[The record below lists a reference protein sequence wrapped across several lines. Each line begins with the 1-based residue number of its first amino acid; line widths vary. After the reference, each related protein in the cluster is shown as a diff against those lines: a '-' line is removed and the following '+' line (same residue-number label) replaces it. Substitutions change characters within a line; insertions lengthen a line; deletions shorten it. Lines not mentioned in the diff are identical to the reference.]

1 MTNREAYRKAKSIL
15 EKAGKDSP
23 AFDTAC
29 LCKKFLG
36 LSREQLLISGEAA
49 ADPDGVK
56 ALLSAAQ
63 SRAAGRP
70 LQYLLGEWEFLDL
83 KLKVGEGVL
92 CPREETEELVRVAAE
107 RIPQNGRV
115 LDLCAGTG
123 AVGLGLASLRSD
135 LKIICGEKFPQAF
148 SYLLQN
154 TKAYSNYR
162 VKACQM
168 DLFSREDAQKA
179 GTLNGLL
186 CNPPYVRSEEIAD
199 LQPEVQQEPR
209 TALDGGEDGLL
220 FYRALCKLWVPHV
233 APNGVVAVEI
243 GEQEGQAVLDLFH
256 ESGLESLQLLRD
268 FNELPRVVFGIVP
281 NL

>member
-1 MTNREAYRKAKSIL
+1 MTNREAYRKAKLIL

-23 AFDTAC
+23 AFDAAC
-29 LCKKFLG
+29 LCQKFLG

-56 ALLSAAQ
+56 ALLSAARD
-63 SRAAGRP
+63 RAAGRP

-92 CPREETEELVRVAAE
+92 CPREETEGLVRVAAE

-135 LKIICGEKFPQAF
+135 LKILCGEKFPQAF

-154 TKAYSNYR
+154 IKSYPNGQVEAR
-162 VKACQM
+162 QM
-168 DLFSREDAQKA
+168 DLFSREDAEKV
-179 GTLNGLL
+179 GSLNGLL
-186 CNPPYVRSEEIAD
+186 CNPPYIRSAEIEG

-220 FYRALCKLWVPHV
+220 FYRVLCKLWVPQV

-243 GEQEGQAVLDLFH
+243 GEQEGQAVLNLFQ
-256 ESGLESLQLLRD
+256 ESGLQDLQLLRD
-268 FNELPRVVFGIVP
+268 FNELPRVVIGIVP

>member
-15 EKAGKDSP
+15 ERAGKDSP
-23 AFDTAC
+23 AFDAAC
-29 LCKKFLG
+29 LCEKFLG

-70 LQYLLGEWEFLDL
+70 LQYLLGEWEFLNL
-83 KLKVGEGVL
+83 KLRVGEGVL
-92 CPREETEELVRVAAE
+92 CPREETEELVRAAAE
-107 RIPQNGRV
+107 RIPQNGCV

-135 LKIICGEKFPQAF
+135 LKVLCGEKFPKAF

-154 TKAYSNYR
+154 IKSYPNYQ

-168 DLFSREDAQKA
+168 DLFSKEDAKRV
-179 GTLNGLL
+179 GSLNGLL
-186 CNPPYVRSEEIAD
+186 CNPPYIRSAEIAD

-220 FYRALCKLWVPHV
+220 YYRALCSIWVPQV

-243 GEQEGQAVLDLFH
+243 GEQEGQAVLNLFQK
-256 ESGLESLQLLRD
+256 SGLQNLQLLQD
-268 FNELPRVVFGIVP
+268 FNKLPRVVFGIVP
-281 NL
+281 DL

>member
-15 EKAGKDSP
+15 EKAAKDSP
-23 AFDTAC
+23 AFDAAC
-29 LCKKFLG
+29 LCRKFLG

-56 ALLSAAQ
+56 TLLSAAH

-107 RIPQNGRV
+107 RIPQNGNV

-154 TKAYSNYR
+154 TKDYPNYR
-162 VKACQM
+162 VQACQM
-168 DLFSREDAQKA
+168 DLFSGEDAERV
-179 GTLNGLL
+179 GSLNGLL
-186 CNPPYVRSEEIAD
+186 CNPPYVHSEEIAD

-220 FYRALCKLWVPHV
+220 FYHALCKLWVPQV

-256 ESGLESLQLLRD
+256 KSGLENLQLLRD

>member
-1 MTNREAYRKAKSIL
+1 MTNREAYRKAKSVL

-107 RIPQNGRV
+107 RIPQNGHV

-135 LKIICGEKFPQAF
+135 LKIICGEKFPQTF

-154 TKAYSNYR
+154 TKAYQNYQ
-162 VKACQM
+162 VEACQM
-168 DLFSREDAQKA
+168 DLFSREDAERV
-179 GTLNGLL
+179 GSLNGLL

-220 FYRALCKLWVPHV
+220 FYRALCKLWVPQV

>member
-107 RIPQNGRV
+107 RIPQNGHV

-135 LKIICGEKFPQAF
+135 LKIICGEKFPQTF

-154 TKAYSNYR
+154 TKAYQNYQ
-162 VKACQM
+162 VEACQM
-168 DLFSREDAQKA
+168 DLFSREDAERV
-179 GTLNGLL
+179 GSLNGLL

-220 FYRALCKLWVPHV
+220 FYRALCKLWVPQV

>member
-1 MTNREAYRKAKSIL
+1 M
-15 EKAGKDSP
+15 
-23 AFDTAC
+23 
-29 LCKKFLG
+29 
-36 LSREQLLISGEAA
+36 
-49 ADPDGVK
+49 
-56 ALLSAAQ
+56 
-63 SRAAGRP
+63 
-70 LQYLLGEWEFLDL
+70 DL

-107 RIPQNGRV
+107 RIPQNGHV

-154 TKAYSNYR
+154 TKAYQNYQ
-162 VKACQM
+162 VEACQM
-168 DLFSREDAQKA
+168 DLFSREDAERV
-179 GTLNGLL
+179 GSLNGLL

-220 FYRALCKLWVPHV
+220 FYRALCKLWVPQV
-233 APNGVVAVEI
+233 SPNGVVAVEI